1 MVLELG
7 LVRPLLQQR
16 RDDPSHSYM
25 HFYPARNDQYLNKY
39 NHLVT
44 MGWQANTDV
53 SPCTSTTA
61 VMEYVFKYA
70 SKPEKASQSYRK
82 LAQIVIPFVNE
93 ARPFQSMV
101 TKLMNKLIGKRDYA
115 AQEVCHLLLSL
126 PLKQSSPF
134 VRRA

>member
-1 MVLELG
+1 
-7 LVRPLLQQR
+7 
-16 RDDPSHSYM
+16 M

-39 NHLVT
+39 NRLVT

-53 SPCTSTTA
+53 SPCISTTA

-70 SKPEKASQSYRK
+70 SKPEKASQSYRE